1 MIKIPSYKD
10 SNMEELCQRFPSI
23 AQKIMNDVDYKTL
36 INFKEASKI
45 TYNFWKK
52 RDSTGS
58 E

>member
-1 MIKIPSYKD
+1 
-10 SNMEELCQRFPSI
+10 MEELCQRFPSI
-23 AQKIMNDVDYKTL
+23 AQKIMNDVDNKTL